1 MMADCHHCD
10 LEHIL
15 KFYMRPT
22 LGNYFEVGVG
32 YEIYFFNDFQSA
44 FLLASVLVPPSNI

>member
-1 MMADCHHCD
+1 MQKILPFAALCNMMADCHHCD

-22 LGNYFEVGVG
+22 LGNYFEVGEG
-32 YEIYFFNDFQSA
+32 YGIFF
-44 FLLASVLVPPSNI
+44 